1 MKNSKWS
8 DNKIKTEVKKQYASL
23 VKSEGKASCCG
34 TASTCCSPTDIMK
47 GNAVKIA
54 GYSDEELSKLPDEAV
69 ENSFGCGNPLV
80 FAEVKEGQTVLDIGS
95 GAGIDCFI
103 ASEKVGKTGKV
114 IGIDMTPEMIERASI
129 NAEDGGYSQV
139 EFRLGEAEKM
149 PVDDKSVDWV
159 ISNCVINLS
168 PDKTKVFKEIFRVL
182 KSGGQFSISDIVIGD
197 SLPKEIANN
206 MSAWT
211 GCIAGTI
218 KETDYLKG
226 LLNSGLTD
234 VKVESRIV
242 YDKSMMRGFIDEN
255 TIPLKKEKIE
265 QLLEQ
270 VEGKIWS
277 AKIVGKKN

>member
-1 MKNSKWS
+1 
-8 DNKIKTEVKKQYASL
+8 
-23 VKSEGKASCCG
+23 
-34 TASTCCSPTDIMK
+34 
-47 GNAVKIA
+47 
-54 GYSDEELSKLPDEAV
+54 
-69 ENSFGCGNPLV
+69 
-80 FAEVKEGQTVLDIGS
+80 
-95 GAGIDCFI
+95 
-103 ASEKVGKTGKV
+103 
-114 IGIDMTPEMIERASI
+114 DMTPEMIERASI

-197 SLPKEIANN
+197 SLPKEIANS